1 MFSMLHSKLIKRE
14 EIAVIFTTLSEEY
27 EMLGGNKQIDIY
39 IVGGAAILLDFDY
52 RMSTIDIDAY
62 YKDDSILQKSI
73 NAVAKKLNL
82 PSDWLNHDFVSTP
95 SFSSN
100 ITKLSAETKMY
111 GKYIKIHSM
120 APKYLIAMK
129 LKSSRPTG
137 GDLDDIVMMIYE
149 LRYKNVPIT
158 YEEIITAYKELYPD
172 FSNTYDY
179 FLEKAK
185 EAFETPIEDFSH
197 LFNKSS
203 I

>member
-1 MFSMLHSKLIKRE
+1 MLHSKLIKRE

-100 ITKLSAETKMY
+100 ITKLSPNYQPKQ
-111 GKYIKIHSM
+111 KCM
-120 APKYLIAMK
+120 ANI
-129 LKSSRPTG
+129 LKS
-137 GDLDDIVMMIYE
+137 IQW
-149 LRYKNVPIT
+149 
-158 YEEIITAYKELYPD
+158 
-172 FSNTYDY
+172 
-179 FLEKAK
+179 
-185 EAFETPIEDFSH
+185 H
-197 LFNKSS
+197 LNISLQ
-203 I
+203 

>member
-120 APKYLIAMK
+120 SPKYLIAMK
-129 LKSSRPTG
+129 LKSS
-137 GDLDDIVMMIYE
+137 
-149 LRYKNVPIT
+149 KNLP
-158 YEEIITAYKELYPD
+158 
-172 FSNTYDY
+172 S
-179 FLEKAK
+179 
-185 EAFETPIEDFSH
+185 
-197 LFNKSS
+197 
-203 I
+203 